1 MIFDIFLANSLK
13 NTPLAMCK
21 LTKNLEAFAKLRSQT
36 SRRSSL
42 AEILTFSVSLSDS
55 LTLTV
60 SVSLSQSPGH
70 CLSQDRK
77 LHYNLGLTLGTRL
90 TGRMDATGG
99 LRSVR
104 RFRTEAH

>member
-42 AEILTFSVSLSDS
+42 AEILTFSVSLTAQSQ
-55 LTLTV
+55 TQVTW
-60 SVSLSQSPGH
+60 SLSQS
-70 CLSQDRK
+70 R
-77 LHYNLGLTLGTRL
+77 
-90 TGRMDATGG
+90 
-99 LRSVR
+99 
-104 RFRTEAH
+104 